1 MRRALP
7 ILFALAIVA
16 ASSNAAASQVAPSTG
31 HATASSGG
39 SKKPRLCPPM
49 PKVAPSGYK
58 VAVSD
63 DFAGSTLDRHKWF
76 EWTGEPG
83 GDPYGWWSP
92 SQDVVAGEMIQLRG
106 KSVSRGANPRWT
118 SGGEVTGGIGSVH
131 TQVYGEYEWCMRT
144 SHSLGTK
151 TAVLLWPQDNKW
163 PPEIDFF
170 ENWGDP
176 LYYCVWLH
184 YGGPTHK
191 IIRRVYYQYSAQW
204 TVYLAVWRHN
214 NLQVIENG
222 VRVAN
227 ITSPHVPNTPMRLDI
242 ETMAIQP
249 KAVVGA
255 TVVKWVVEYVPL
267 TG

>member
-1 MRRALP
+1 MGVLQKSFRVATRGHSDVLDITPQVARIVAESGVQQGIVNVAGVGSTLGITTLEFEPGCVADLRRALDQIAP
-7 ILFALAIVA
+7 ADGDYAH
-16 ASSNAAASQVAPSTG
+16 NA
-31 HATASSGG
+31 
-39 SKKPRLCPPM
+39 
-49 PKVAPSGYK
+49 
-58 VAVSD
+58 
-63 DFAGSTLDRHKWF
+63 
-76 EWTGEPG
+76 
-83 GDPYGWWSP
+83 
-92 SQDVVAGEMIQLRG
+92 
-106 KSVSRGANPRWT
+106 RW
-118 SGGEVTGGIGSVH
+118 VTGGIGSVH

-222 VRVAN
+222 GRVAN

-267 TG
+267 TE